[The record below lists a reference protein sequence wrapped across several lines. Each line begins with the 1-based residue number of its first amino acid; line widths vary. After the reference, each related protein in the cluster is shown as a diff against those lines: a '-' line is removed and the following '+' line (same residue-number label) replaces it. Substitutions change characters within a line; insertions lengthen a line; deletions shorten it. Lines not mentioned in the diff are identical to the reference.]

1 METLPKVDKERK
13 LDDPKYF
20 VNYYHS
26 HNPYLLCECGQ
37 TIRRMYKLKH
47 TRLAKHKFLLARK
60 AEEQPINF
68 ETIED
73 MGS

>member
-1 METLPKVDKERK
+1 MDTIIKERK

-60 AEEQPINF
+60 AEEQPIQPLEKVEPNIDF
-68 ETIED
+68 
-73 MGS
+73 

>member
-1 METLPKVDKERK
+1 MDTIIKERK

-60 AEEQPINF
+60 AEEQQINL